1 MAILAAGGI
10 YKNQK
15 QNLTGGVFLSALAAQ
30 HTYSDVYLHTNFSS
44 EETALTAELKETLR
58 KSGVTHSSAQAVSAP
73 YGIVSAD
80 EFIVNSNVYETFNP
94 KAKYLQQLD
103 KIILTTDI
111 GERDFR
117 YILNFARKRKLET
130 IVFSCGEYIPQVNDE
145 DLIILDDSGIPNY
158 HHYLNEIKSI
168 LTEREFISSTPA
180 KNRQIPETGLRKSGK
195 MFIQLLLLALVLILL
210 FTGGFKLL
218 ESISTDSE
226 TFKAEVD
233 WSKEVVHDDCSTVE
247 TCADLGDRY
256 LSDLREYVDLQDE
269 PHIFFENRTRTTFI
283 NYEIE
288 DFEITGSD
296 VKNPLPFGDE
306 ETFKSM
312 WNVFQQVFPKRYI
325 EDINEY
331 RLFSDG
337 EGNTAAYVTIKE
349 DGTVL
354 AMDVRDNTHK
364 ATQYRNL
371 IHEFGHIYSLPIED
385 FDEACSS
392 TDISCIKEDTIIAN
406 HADRFWSQYDE
417 SWLENSDK
425 SRFQLEGFYNNN
437 VTDFYVPYQATNVKE
452 DYAITF
458 MTFITEKIPSNSS
471 QLRDV
476 KVQSMYEDAEL
487 VALRVD
493 ILKSFVQLEKERAT

>member
-1 MAILAAGGI
+1 MTILAAGGI
-10 YKNQK
+10 YKNKEQY
-15 QNLTGGVFLSALAAQ
+15 LTGGVFLSALAAQ
-30 HTYSDVYLHTNFSS
+30 HTYEDVYLHTNFSS

-58 KSGVTHSSAQAVSAP
+58 KRGVNHSSAQTVSAP
-73 YGIVSAD
+73 YGIVSD
-80 EFIVNSNVYETFNP
+80 EKFIVNSNVYETFSP
-94 KAKYLQQLD
+94 KAKYLQKLD

-117 YILNFARKRKLET
+117 YIVNFAKRNDLEI
-130 IVFSCGEYIPQVNDE
+130 IVFTCGEYRPNIRAE

-158 HHYLNEIKSI
+158 DNYINDIKTNLI
-168 LTEREFISSTPA
+168 ERNFIRSMKAEDRP
-180 KNRQIPETGLRKSGK
+180 IPETRLRKSGK
-195 MFIQLLLLALVLILL
+195 VFLQLLILALVLILL

-218 ESISTDSE
+218 ESISSDKE
-226 TFKAEVD
+226 TYEADVD
-233 WSKEVVHDDCSTVE
+233 WSQEVNHDDCNSVE
-247 TCADLGDRY
+247 TCTDLGDRY
-256 LSDLREYVDLQDE
+256 LSELREYVDLQDE

-288 DFEITGSD
+288 DFEIIGSD
-296 VKNPLPFGDE
+296 VKNPLPFSNE

-312 WNVFQQVFPKRYI
+312 WNVFQYVFPQRYI

-337 EGNTAAYVTIKE
+337 EGNTAAYVTIE
-349 DGTVL
+349 EEGTVL

-385 FDEACSS
+385 FDEECNS
-392 TDISCIKEDTIIAN
+392 TDISCIKEDTIIDD

-425 SRFQLEGFYNNN
+425 SRFQLEAFYNNN

-458 MTFITEKIPSNSS
+458 MKFITEKIPSNSS

-476 KVQSMYEDAEL
+476 KVQSMYEDQEL

-493 ILKSFVQLEKERAT
+493 ILKAFVQLEKERAT